1 MEKVTI
7 FGLGASV
14 IALIVFTGAFFS
26 GFLLYCV
33 QTALG
38 RQQRSQEMKDRG
50 ETVFLPLF
58 VREYWDWAIG
68 PMTRLLIRSR
78 VNPNIIS
85 SVSLALSAGAGAAF
99 AVGYFGLGGWLYI
112 GCGTCD
118 MFDGKVARA
127 TQQSTKAGAF
137 LDSVFDRYSEMFVL
151 SGLAFYFR
159 ESPVLWAAILALG
172 GSLMV
177 SYTRARGEGLG
188 FSCREG
194 GMQRAERVVYLGLSG
209 IFGKVAEALVPTR
222 QWSVTLVAL
231 AVVLIA
237 VSANYTAIQRFFA
250 IFNHLRGID
259 GPSRATPL
267 WKPRLVRKAVP

>member
-1 MEKVTI
+1 VEQVTI

-14 IALIVFTGAFFS
+14 LALVVFTGAFFS
-26 GFLLYCV
+26 GFLFYCL
-33 QTALG
+33 QTMRG

-68 PMTRLLIRSR
+68 PMTRFLIRRR
-78 VNPNIIS
+78 VNPNVIS
-85 SVSLALSAGAGAAF
+85 SVSLALSAAAGAAF

-151 SGLAFYFR
+151 AGLGFYFR
-159 ESPVLWAAILALG
+159 DSPVLWAAILALG

-194 GMQRAERVVYLGLSG
+194 GMQRAERVVYLGLAG
-209 IFGKVAEALVPTR
+209 IFGKVAEAIVPTR
-222 QWSVTLVAL
+222 QWSVTFIAA

-237 VSANYTAIQRFFA
+237 VSANYTAVQRFFS
-250 IFNHLRGID
+250 IFRHFQGED
-259 GPSRATPL
+259 GPRQVTPI
-267 WKPRLVRKAVP
+267 WKPRLVRKALP